1 MAASRAAAARLI
13 SSILQHKGSLSV
25 LLPQHTA
32 NVPSANVA
40 FVKELCFGVLRWY
53 FQLHAIL
60 QSLLAKPLR
69 SKDLDVYAL
78 LLIGAYQLSY
88 MRTPGHAALS
98 QTVEACRNINK
109 KWATGLVNG
118 VLRKYDRNKE
128 TLFAALAV
136 NEQLAHPQWL
146 SERLGSAW
154 PEDYQTIMHANNQR
168 PPLTLRVNRLQGSR
182 DDYLRELQAVNIAAH
197 ACSFAPQAII
207 VKQAVSVQSL
217 PGFTAG
223 RVSVQDEGAQLAAPL
238 LDLQAGQ
245 SVLDACAAPGGK
257 TCHMLELQP
266 DLQLLAIDIKPQRL
280 QRVQENLDRLQ
291 LNAQLLAADLAE
303 PERWHRGKNQDE
315 LFDRILLD
323 VPCSATGVISR
334 HPDIKFLRQ
343 AKDIAPLTQTQCKLL
358 QVAWQMLKPGGK
370 LLYSTCS
377 ILPDENEQIID
388 AFIKQTDDA
397 AHESIHARWGRDRR
411 YGRQLLPES
420 NTHDGFYYALLSKNS
435 LLNDTPRG
443 IT

>member
-32 NVPSANVA
+32 SVPTADVA

-53 FQLHAIL
+53 FQLHAVM
-60 QSLLAKPLR
+60 QGLLVKPLR
-69 SKDLDVYAL
+69 NKDLDVYAL

-98 QTVEACRNINK
+98 QTVEACRAINK
-109 KWATGLVNG
+109 QWATGLVNG

-128 TLFAALAV
+128 TLFAALTD
-136 NEQLAHPQWL
+136 NEKLAHPLWL
-146 SERLGSAW
+146 SERVSRAW
-154 PEDYQTIMHANNQR
+154 PEDYQAILHANNQR
-168 PPLTLRVNRLQGSR
+168 PPLTLRINALRGSR
-182 DDYLRELQAVNIAAH
+182 DDYVRELEQLNIAAR
-197 ACSFAPQAII
+197 ACSLAPQAVI
-207 VKQAVSVQSL
+207 VEQAVSVQSL
-217 PGFTAG
+217 PGFSEG
-223 RVSVQDEGAQLAAPL
+223 RVSVQDQGAQLAASL
-238 LDLQAGQ
+238 LELQPGQ

-266 DLQLLAIDIKPQRL
+266 DLQLLGIDIKPQRL
-280 QRVQENLDRLQ
+280 ERVQENLDRLQ
-291 LNAQLLAADLAE
+291 LSAQLLAADLAE
-303 PERWHRGKNQDE
+303 PGSWHRGEKQGE

-343 AKDIAPLTQTQCKLL
+343 DKDIAPLTQEQCKLL
-358 QVAWQMLKPGGK
+358 QVAWQLLKPGGK

-377 ILPDENEQIID
+377 ILPDENEQIIA
-388 AFIKQTDDA
+388 AFIARTEDA
-397 AHESIHARWGRDRR
+397 VHQQIHACWGRDCR
-411 YGRQLLPES
+411 YGRQLLPETG
-420 NTHDGFYYALLSKNS
+420 THDGFYYALLSKNNP
-435 LLNDTPRG
+435 LHETALG
-443 IT
+443 ML